1 MQQHKGIENVRR
13 CFFGRGMRKDL
24 TDKETCEQ
32 RREGSDSQ
40 ADICGKGIPGN
51 RQCKGPGAGMCL
63 PCLEKFKE
71 ATGAGLE

>member
-1 MQQHKGIENVRR
+1 
-13 CFFGRGMRKDL
+13 MRESLSNQVMFK
-24 TDKETCEQ
+24 Q